1 MIKITVICVGKIK
14 ETDFAAAIGEY
25 EKRLSAFCRLET
37 VEIKPEQLPENPSE
51 ANISAALAA
60 EAEKIRARIPK
71 DAAVY
76 PLCVKGKRLTSEEF
90 SNSLAGKINEG
101 KNVCFIIGGSHG
113 LYKSIENTGEK
124 ISFSDMTFPHRLFRV
139 MLLEQIYR
147 AFTIIAGKKY
157 HK

>member
-1 MIKITVICVGKIK
+1 MGKIK

-25 EKRLSAFCRLET
+25 EKRLGAFCSLET
-37 VEIKPEQLPENPSE
+37 AEIKPEPLPENPSE
-51 ANISAALAA
+51 ANIASALAA

-71 DAAVY
+71 GAAVY

-90 SNSLAGKINEG
+90 SEQLAGRINEG
-101 KNVCFIIGGSHG
+101 KNLCFIIGGSHG
-113 LYKSIENTGEK
+113 LDKSIENAGSG

-139 MLLEQIYR
+139 MLLEQVYR